1 MIVICDHDN
10 LDARLALRTALW
22 PSSSPEDHRAE
33 MREILASPHHSA
45 FMARGWTALS
55 LALPRSRCATITS
68 TAANRRRWRFGR
80 DLYRRGRPP
89 PWLGRALNRT
99 GAGVGEAAGV
109 QRAGVGYRHRQSGLP
124 APACGA
130 GLCRNGAGGVLPQ
143 NAGLIRRS
151 CFAADAPAA
160 RRAAGSPAD
169 RPRQYRTDPLHQRL
183 VQIGAGDGNG
193 IDRQIGRFGLRRR
206 QRVRVASPGRLLN
219 RMASAASSTEFSS
232 TGYST
237 KW

>member
-10 LDARLALRTALW
+10 LDAWLALRTALW

-89 PWLGRALNRT
+89 PGLGRALNRT
-99 GAGVGEAAGV
+99 GAGVGEAAG
-109 QRAGVGYRHRQSGLP
+109 AASW
-124 APACGA
+124 
-130 GLCRNGAGGVLPQ
+130 
-143 NAGLIRRS
+143 RRI
-151 CFAADAPAA
+151 PT
-160 RRAAGSPAD
+160 SPID
-169 RPRQYRTDPLHQRL
+169 SQRL
-183 VQIGAGDGNG
+183 HAALGFAETE
-193 IDRQIGRFGLRRR
+193 
-206 QRVRVASPGRLLN
+206 RVVFYRKTLG
-219 RMASAASSTEFSS
+219 
-232 TGYST
+232 
-237 KW
+237 